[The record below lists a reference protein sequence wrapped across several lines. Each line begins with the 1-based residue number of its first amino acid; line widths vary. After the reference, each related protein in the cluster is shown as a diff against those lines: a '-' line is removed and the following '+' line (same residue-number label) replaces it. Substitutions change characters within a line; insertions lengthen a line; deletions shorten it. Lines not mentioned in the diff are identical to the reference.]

1 MSSPATT
8 DQTEPGTRDRLLQAA
23 AEVFAERGYE
33 GAARVRHRPAG
44 RLHHR
49 RHLQPLPGQGRAAAR
64 GRAGRARGRAV
75 GRRSAASAGIYEE
88 LGDRFSTFA
97 APLLDESGQRDRN
110 LVFEAHAAARRNPDV
125 GAMLSDFQRQQFAAL
140 TQLVQDAQDQGE
152 VANGVDPAVV
162 AALFMSIPLGL
173 VMLELTGVEL
183 PGRRR
188 LGRPRRPHG
197 RRPSTPTNSQGADDD
212 RHD

>member
-1 MSSPATT
+1 MSSAAATT
-8 DQTEPGTRDRLLQAA
+8 SGTEPGTRDRLLQAA

-33 GAARVRHRPAG
+33 GAAVSDI
-44 RLHHR
+44 
-49 RHLQPLPGQGRAAAR
+49 AR
-64 GRAGRARGRAV
+64 RAGFTTGAIYSRFRDKAELLLEVVRGALEAEQSAAV
-75 GRRSAASAGIYEE
+75 SAASAGIYEE

-97 APLLDESGQRDRN
+97 APLLDESGQQDRN

-140 TQLVQDAQDQGE
+140 TQLVQDAQDHGE

-183 PGRRR
+183 PGPDAWAA
-188 LGRPRRPHG
+188 LAGHMAVALRPDQQPR
-197 RRPSTPTNSQGADDD
+197 S
-212 RHD
+212 